1 VKTMPE
7 IDGINLVNTYSRE
20 YLIQSNPKD
29 NSVQNE
35 KQNVVRGNKN
45 LKNNNYIYE
54 DPRKA
59 RAKGEAGI
67 DPVKRPI
74 RVDESNNIFYI
85 NHNGKNETV
94 KVEPGEYN
102 LTELSNEIQ
111 RKVNES
117 FGIGKVKVELTGSG
131 SDRLL
136 MAEDKSIF
144 KDIPKEE

>member
-1 VKTMPE
+1 MPGIDE
-7 IDGINLVNTYSRE
+7 INPVSTYNRE
-20 YLIQSNPKD
+20 YLTQNNPKD

-35 KQNVVRGNKN
+35 KQNVVRENKN

-59 RAKGEAGI
+59 KARGKAGI

-85 NHNGKNETV
+85 NHNGENKTV

-102 LTELSNEIQ
+102 LTELSGEIQ
-111 RKVNES
+111 TKVNEE
-117 FGIGKVKVELTGSG
+117 FGINKVKIDLTGSG
-131 SDRLL
+131 ADRLIR
-136 MAEDKSIF
+136 AEDKNIV
-144 KDIPKEE
+144 DLVID

>member
-1 VKTMPE
+1 MHGIEGVNPVK
-7 IDGINLVNTYSRE
+7 TYSRE

-29 NSVQNE
+29 EPVQNE
-35 KQNVVRGNKN
+35 KQNVVRDNKN
-45 LKNNNYIYE
+45 IKNNDYIYA

-85 NHNGKNETV
+85 NHNGENETV

-102 LTELSNEIQ
+102 LTELSGEIQ
-111 RKVNES
+111 TKVNEE
-117 FGIGKVKVELTGSG
+117 FGINKVKIDLTGSG
-131 SDRLL
+131 ADRLIR
-136 MAEDKSIF
+136 AEDKNIV
-144 KDIPKEE
+144 DLVID

>member
-1 VKTMPE
+1 MPE
-7 IDGINLVNTYSRE
+7 INGINPVNTYSRE
-20 YLIQSNPKD
+20 YSNQSNPKD
-29 NSVQNE
+29 KSVQNE
-35 KQNVVRGNKN
+35 RQIKDKTVKTIDND
-45 LKNNNYIYE
+45 NYIYE
-54 DPRKA
+54 DPRKEKA
-59 RAKGEAGI
+59 RGETGI

-74 RVDESNNIFYI
+74 KIDDSNNIFYI